1 MKTNNVLGI
10 IFANAHDSL
19 LSRMT
24 KNRAMASVPFGGR
37 YCLTDF
43 LLSNFANAG
52 ISHVGVITKTNYLS
66 LTNHLSNGKPWDL
79 DRKKGGLRILPP
91 YVTGSAHYY
100 TRRLEMLNSIIDF
113 LVSCDEEYILLGGA
127 DVVANIDFKQMLK
140 FHKEKGADITFVYAK
155 GKKPRGQNDVIDFD
169 LDQNS
174 RVKGVSFE
182 DNDNCNYGLD
192 TMVMERK
199 LLISLINEGMRCGQV
214 SLSHGIFERKYN
226 ELGIYGFEHTGF
238 SAVIDSIE
246 SYYKASMAL
255 LDNDVRKDLFNPAR
269 PIHTRTRDDM
279 PAKYGINAKASNSL
293 IADGCTI
300 KGSVKNSIL
309 FRGVVVEEGAEV
321 ENCILMSDTIIGK
334 DCRISNIISDRSVEL
349 TKGKIL
355 DGTAIGYYIDKNKII

>member
-1 MKTNNVLGI
+1 MKTNNILGI

-19 LSRMT
+19 LSEMT

-37 YCLTDF
+37 YCLIDF

-91 YVTGSAHYY
+91 FVTGAAHYY

-113 LVSCDEEYILLGGA
+113 LISCDEEYIILGGA
-127 DVVANIDFKQMLK
+127 DVVANIDFRQLFK
-140 FHKEKGADITFVYAK
+140 FHKEKGADISFVYAK

-169 LDQNS
+169 FDETGKV
-174 RVKGVSFE
+174 RGVSFE

-192 TMVMERK
+192 TILVSRK
-199 LLISLINEGMRCGQV
+199 LLINLINEGMRCGQV
-214 SLSHGIFERKYN
+214 SISHGIFERKYN
-226 ELGIYGFEHTGF
+226 ELSIYGFEHTGF
-238 SAVIDSIE
+238 SAVIDSIQ
-246 SYYKASMAL
+246 SYYNANMAL
-255 LDNDVRKDLFNPAR
+255 LDGTVRKDLFNPVR

-279 PAKYGINAKASNSL
+279 PVKYGINSKAYNSL

-309 FRGVVVEEGAEV
+309 FRGVVVEEGAIV
-321 ENCILMSDTIIGK
+321 ENCILMSDTVIGK
-334 DCRISNIISDRSVEL
+334 DSRISNVISDRSVEV
-349 TKGKIL
+349 TGGKTL
-355 DGTAIGYYIDKNKII
+355 DGTAIGYYIDRNKIV

>member
-1 MKTNNVLGI
+1 MKTNKVLGI

-19 LSRMT
+19 ISELT

-113 LVSCDEEYILLGGA
+113 LVSCDEEYIILGGA
-127 DVVANIDFKQMLK
+127 DVVANIDFREFLK
-140 FHKEKGADITFVYAK
+140 SHKEKEADISFVYAK

-169 LDQNS
+169 LDENG

-192 TMVMERK
+192 TILMSRK
-199 LLISLINEGMRCGQV
+199 LLINLINEGMRCGQV

-226 ELGIYGFEHTGF
+226 ELSIYGFEHTGF

-246 SYYKASMAL
+246 SYYNANMAL
-255 LDNDVRKDLFNPAR
+255 LDGDVRKDLFDSAR

-279 PAKYGINAKASNSL
+279 PVKYGINAKASNSL

-300 KGSVKNSIL
+300 KGIVKNSIL
-309 FRGVVVEEGAEV
+309 FRGVVVEEGAVV
-321 ENCILMSDTIIGK
+321 ENCILMSDTVIGK
-334 DCRISNIISDRSVEL
+334 NCKISNTISDRSVEIAE
-349 TKGKIL
+349 GKTL
-355 DGTAIGYYIDKNKII
+355 DSAAIGYYIDKNKIV